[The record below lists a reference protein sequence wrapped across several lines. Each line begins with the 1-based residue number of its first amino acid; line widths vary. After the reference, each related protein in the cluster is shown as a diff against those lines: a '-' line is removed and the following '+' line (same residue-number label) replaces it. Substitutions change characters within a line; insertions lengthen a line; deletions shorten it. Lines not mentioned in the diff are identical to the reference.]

1 MNWACSELFM
11 NLTLRKKI
19 LQSYN
24 NEVLESFVLLFWNL
38 MKPGQKSYSL
48 GEGGG
53 GQSIAKR
60 KLPGRARLLRVN
72 RKWIAVDPKKRPGNC
87 IKGRTS
93 WIVYHHG
100 PGECCVIRG
109 REDAS
114 NDKNIETILSRRL
127 DQLKVATSLLIS
139 LLHVIISTLY
149 QICPIQRM

>member
-53 GQSIAKR
+53 VNQ
-60 KLPGRARLLRVN
+60 LPREN
-72 RKWIAVDPKKRPGNC
+72 
-87 IKGRTS
+87 
-93 WIVYHHG
+93 Y
-100 PGECCVIRG
+100 PGERDYW
-109 REDAS
+109 E
-114 NDKNIETILSRRL
+114 
-127 DQLKVATSLLIS
+127 
-139 LLHVIISTLY
+139 
-149 QICPIQRM
+149 